1 MFLVKICPLFF
12 HFPLTTCCPQATEG
26 VILTT
31 EEDPAEQSEE
41 PGDGAMYVGARHR
54 QSPRAFRRCLFSAKR
69 GDFNLNRLIL
79 NIFILPRLR
88 RMAACCFIP
97 MCTRVFLCFLIEKSS
112 FGKQEDGKRTKHGAV
127 GNGIWS
133 PQLERVIN
141 SSPVDFG
148 RHVKGIYT
156 FDQGRCIATCAI

>member
-1 MFLVKICPLFF
+1 M
-12 HFPLTTCCPQATEG
+12 
-26 VILTT
+26 
-31 EEDPAEQSEE
+31 
-41 PGDGAMYVGARHR
+41 
-54 QSPRAFRRCLFSAKR
+54 
-69 GDFNLNRLIL
+69 
-79 NIFILPRLR
+79 FILPLPR
-88 RMAACCFIP
+88 RIAACCFIP

-148 RHVKGIYT
+148 RHVKGIYIHLIRG
-156 FDQGRCIATCAI
+156 DV